1 MEENKNIMDFV
12 TADNVN
18 AAEHEDTIKE
28 LADAKAQKEA
38 EDKKKAEEE
47 FNKLVEVYVDAH
59 TQRVREHK
67 KISRN
72 DPCPCGKTD
81 KNGKPIKYK
90 NCCLKTGKYE
100 NLVKVER
107 HK

>member
-12 TADNVN
+12 AADNVN

-38 EDKKKAEEE
+38 EDKKRAEEE
-47 FNKLVEVYVDAH
+47 FNKLVEAYVDAH

-72 DPCPCGKTD
+72 DPCPCGS
-81 KNGKPIKYK
+81 GKKYK
-90 NCCLKTGKYE
+90 NCCLDSGKYE
-100 NLVKVER
+100 NLIKINS